1 MPLGCNSVCH
11 FALPREM
18 SLGRI
23 DQVKDAL
30 RAIFDTVDA
39 DHNGKIDKAEAKDL
53 MDKFRGHADARFEES
68 MVNNRVVNVIFRN
81 LDIDGSGGVDFDECW
96 LAFRQAMP
104 EDLEAQIDSMSARSF
119 VDALDH
125 LEALNL
131 AIQGNDFSGIDVND
145 MMEELEGYADEL
157 EQ

>member
-1 MPLGCNSVCH
+1 MSV
-11 FALPREM
+11 ALAED
-18 SLGRI
+18 S
-23 DQVKDAL
+23 KDAIL
-30 RAIFDTVDA
+30 ELLARLKTVTLAEPAIAKTSA
-39 DHNGKIDKAEAKDL
+39 QRPTDKAEAKDL